1 MKKFLYIFSGLLII
15 TILALYFV
23 SSIAMR
29 IFKILG
35 MLLIARLDLTL
46 PLIFGSLFSPIAA
59 IDVIL
64 VNFII
69 LEPFIS
75 VTDIFALSII
85 TFSVIS
91 VILVTFFYK
100 NLTLSK
106 KVKSLEQKES
116 RNNFLCLS

>member
-15 TILALYFV
+15 TILAIYFV

-46 PLIFGSLFSPIAA
+46 PLIFGSLFSPTAA

-100 NLTLSK
+100 NLTLNK
-106 KVKSLEQKES
+106 KAKSLEPKES

>member
-29 IFKILG
+29 IFRILG

-46 PLIFGSLFSPIAA
+46 PLIFGSLFSPTAA

-69 LEPFIS
+69 LEPLIS

-100 NLTLSK
+100 NLTLNK
-106 KVKSLEQKES
+106 KAKSLEPKES
-116 RNNFLCLS
+116 KNNFLCLP

>member
-29 IFKILG
+29 IFRILG

-46 PLIFGSLFSPIAA
+46 PLIFGSLFSPTAA

-100 NLTLSK
+100 NLTLNK
-106 KVKSLEQKES
+106 KAKSLEPKES
-116 RNNFLCLS
+116 KNNFLCLS